1 MTSKKKIQKK
11 QNGWNLKKQ
20 QIIKERKNKCVHC
33 DQKISSKIERL
44 REHLKRCTVYAK
56 NVPSKEEELD
66 PDDLPTE
73 IINLEKTST
82 FDPRLNFKYL
92 MCLV

>member
-1 MTSKKKIQKK
+1 MK
-11 QNGWNLKKQ
+11 QC
-20 QIIKERKNKCVHC
+20 I
-33 DQKISSKIERL
+33 
-44 REHLKRCTVYAK
+44 VYAK
-56 NVPSKEEELD
+56 NVLSKEEELD

-82 FDPRLNFKYL
+82 VDPSLNLKYL

>member
-1 MTSKKKIQKK
+1 MEFEETTDDKRKKKQ
-11 QNGWNLKKQ
+11 
-20 QIIKERKNKCVHC
+20 KCVHC
-33 DQKISSKIERL
+33 DKKISSKIERL

-56 NVPSKEEELD
+56 NGLSKEEELD

-82 FDPRLNFKYL
+82 VDPTSSPLKRSASFVLL
-92 MCLV
+92 